1 MTRPFPASLLFAASV
16 AAVVLGAA
24 SAAAG
29 TCNATGGVVVPTV
42 VELYTSE
49 GCSSCPP
56 ADRWL
61 SGLKGRPDV
70 VTLAFHVDYWDR
82 LGWKDRFADA
92 AWTERQYAQSR
103 RAGSAFVYTPQVVV
117 DGRDYRAWP
126 ALPPGSARPATVQVW
141 LSGGGEDGTGA
152 YIARIVRGPGAPM
165 RLAGFWAVTEDGHV
179 SQVRAGENSGATLRH
194 DAVVREF
201 DVVNS
206 IGDTPLRF
214 APRTRAENGAQRH
227 IQFVVTDADSG
238 KPLQA
243 ASC

>member
-1 MTRPFPASLLFAASV
+1 MTRPFPTRLLFAAPV
-16 AAVVLGAA
+16 AALVLGAA

-29 TCNATGGVVVPTV
+29 TCNATGGVVVPTL

-56 ADRWL
+56 ADKWL
-61 SGLKGRPDV
+61 SSLKGRPDV
-70 VTLAFHVDYWDR
+70 VILAFHVDYWDR

-92 AWTERQYAQSR
+92 AWTERQHAQSR
-103 RAGSAFVYTPQVVV
+103 RAGATFVYTPQVVV

-126 ALPPGSARPATVQVW
+126 ALPQGSARPATVQVA
-141 LSGGGEDGTGA
+141 LSGGGDDGAA
-152 YIARIVRGPGAPM
+152 YVARIVRAPGAPM

-201 DVVNS
+201 VAVNS

-214 APRTRAENGAQRH
+214 APHTRAENGAQRH

-243 ASC
+243 AGC

>member
-1 MTRPFPASLLFAASV
+1 MTRPFTTRLLFAAPV
-16 AAVVLGAA
+16 AALVLGAA

-56 ADRWL
+56 ADKWL
-61 SGLKGRPDV
+61 SSLKDRPGV
-70 VTLAFHVDYWDR
+70 VSLAFNVDYWDR

-92 AWTERQYAQSR
+92 AWTARQHDVSR
-103 RAGSAFVYTPQVVV
+103 RAGATFVYTPQIVV
-117 DGRDYRAWP
+117 DGRDYRGWP
-126 ALPPGSARPATVQVW
+126 ALPPNGARPATVQIA
-141 LSGGGEDGTGA
+141 LSGGGEDGAGA
-152 YIARIVRGPGAPM
+152 YVARIVRGPGAPM

-201 DVVNS
+201 IAVDP
-206 IGDTPLRF
+206 IGDAPLRF
-214 APRTRAENGAQRH
+214 APRTRAESGAPRRV
-227 IQFVVTDADSG
+227 QFVVTDADSG

-243 ASC
+243 AGC